1 MHLSSDQSG
10 VVVTIL
16 KIYWFYS
23 FLIQILI
30 KFQSALSGNT
40 PCLLTIKVI
49 NLKMSGKVL
58 QPTNSNMT
66 TEENMANNLKSEDG
80 VSKMHEKATREVER
94 SERDDK
100 EDRKWKITDFDLGK
114 ALGRGKFGTVYLAR
128 EKKSKFQIALKVLF
142 KSQLEKGGVE
152 HQLRREIEIQSHL
165 HHPNILHLYGYFHDA
180 KRVYLILE
188 YTAKGELFRHL
199 KNSGTFSDSRTA
211 LYIYQMASALDFC
224 HERNVIHRDIK
235 PENILLD
242 DDENIKLADFGWAV
256 HTPSSRRSTVCGTID
271 YLPPEMILGE
281 LHDSKVDNWSLGV
294 LAYEFLV
301 GKPPFH
307 SETSTETFS
316 RITKVNYSCPQ
327 TMKDGAKSLIHG
339 LLKKNP
345 RDRMELRD
353 VKSHMWIAEQKVF
366 FEEEIS
372 RKRKV
377 KMVMNNQKK
386 SVTAP
391 APTSTTNDNK
401 ENVKETPS
409 TQPEKSVTDNKTEKK
424 VEAVK
429 TSTSQNVKSKIL
441 PSTNFGMQ
449 YRVPSKT
456 STTLAA
462 KYASSKPLENAS
474 RSAPNISSTRS
485 KLTEGHQA
493 VRPKSAPSTESS
505 RTISKNEAIAK
516 GRQILAKPSTGVK
529 SQQLLK
535 GNNRRISHAPATT
548 SRDLPKINEDKSRR
562 NSVPAD
568 A

>member
-1 MHLSSDQSG
+1 M
-10 VVVTIL
+10 
-16 KIYWFYS
+16 
-23 FLIQILI
+23 
-30 KFQSALSGNT
+30 
-40 PCLLTIKVI
+40 LTIEVI
-49 NLKMSGKVL
+49 DLEMSGKVL

-66 TEENMANNLKSEDG
+66 TEENMANNLKSEDT
-80 VSKMHEKATREVER
+80 SKTNEKAVRELEKP
-94 SERDDK
+94 EKDDR

-316 RITKVNYSCPQ
+316 RITKVHYSCPQ
-327 TMKDGAKSLIHG
+327 AMKDGAKSLING
-339 LLKKNP
+339 LLKKSP

-353 VKSHMWIAEQKVF
+353 VKSHAWVSDQKVF
-366 FEEEIS
+366 FEEEIAM
-372 RKRKV
+372 KRKM
-377 KMVMNNQKK
+377 KMVINNQKRSMTTPA
-386 SVTAP
+386 SVP
-391 APTSTTNDNK
+391 STNDNK
-401 ENVKETPS
+401 ENVKETSS
-409 TQPEKSVTDNKTEKK
+409 TQPEKSITDNKTEKK

-429 TSTSQNVKSKIL
+429 SSTSQNVKSKIL

-449 YRVPSKT
+449 YRVPTKT

-462 KYASSKPLENAS
+462 KYASSKPLENVS
-474 RSAPNISSTRS
+474 RSAPNISTKS
-485 KLTEGHQA
+485 KLTEGHQ
-493 VRPKSAPSTESS
+493 VLRPKSAPSTESS

-535 GNNRRISHAPATT
+535 GNNRRTSHAPTT
-548 SRDLPKINEDKSRR
+548 TNRELPKISENKSRR

>member
-1 MHLSSDQSG
+1 
-10 VVVTIL
+10 
-16 KIYWFYS
+16 
-23 FLIQILI
+23 
-30 KFQSALSGNT
+30 
-40 PCLLTIKVI
+40 
-49 NLKMSGKVL
+49 MSGKVL
-58 QPTNSNMT
+58 QPANSNMT
-66 TEENMANNLKSEDG
+66 TEENMANRLKSESGPSGLSDRAL
-80 VSKMHEKATREVER
+80 KDIER
-94 SERDDK
+94 PERDDR

-211 LYIYQMASALDFC
+211 LYIHQMASALDFC

-281 LHDSKVDNWSLGV
+281 LHDCKVDNWSLGV

-316 RITKVNYSCPQ
+316 RITKVHYNCPHSV
-327 TMKDGAKSLIHG
+327 KDGAKSLING

-345 RDRMELRD
+345 KDRMELRD
-353 VKSHMWIAEQKVF
+353 VKSHLWINEQKVF

-372 RKRKV
+372 RKRRM
-377 KMVMNNQKK
+377 KMVMNSQKK
-386 SVTAP
+386 NMTAAAP
-391 APTSTTNDNK
+391 ANNNK
-401 ENVKETPS
+401 ENVKEAPS
-409 TQPEKSVTDNKTEKK
+409 AQPEKSVNDNKTEKK

-429 TSTSQNVKSKIL
+429 TSSSQNVKTKIL

-449 YRVPSKT
+449 YRVPTKT
-456 STTLAA
+456 SSTIAA
-462 KYASSKPLENAS
+462 KYASTKPLESVS
-474 RSAPNISSTRS
+474 RSAPNISAAKS
-485 KLTEGHQA
+485 KVTEGHQV

-516 GRQILAKPSTGVK
+516 GRQILAKPSTTGVK

-535 GNNRRISHAPATT
+535 GNNRRISHAPTTT
-548 SRDLPKINEDKSRR
+548 SRGDIPKMNENKARR

-568 A
+568 T